1 MRRLLALIGCL
12 AVFDVAAQASG
23 GCNDFRWDVTAERAL
38 FATASGAQV
47 QAGKV
52 ASLAPDLLVG
62 ELFEVALHPQ
72 ESVQLA
78 VPPSKAMLPDG
89 VYAGLLRLRIP
100 SAGSYRIA
108 LDNGAWIDVVNGD
121 QSINSS
127 EFSGAAT
134 CTRPAK
140 IVVFDLPVSDALWLQ
155 ISAATSERV
164 SVTVVPHNNDAN

>member
-52 ASLAPDLLVG
+52 ASSAPDLLVG
-62 ELFEVALHPQ
+62 ELFEVTLHPQ

-100 SAGSYRIA
+100 AAGSYRIA

-121 QSINSS
+121 RSINSS

-140 IVVFDLPVSDALWLQ
+140 IVVFDLAVSDVLWLQ

-164 SVTVVPHNNDAN
+164 SVTVVPHSNDAN